1 MLLESCFHL
10 LLLPMPL
17 FRKEMLLL
25 TTEEV
30 VEQVEEA
37 LGRTGEPVQVIL
49 PDPPGPCTLSSC
61 SGGV

>member
-1 MLLESCFHL
+1 MLFCNRLGNDLPIPL
-10 LLLPMPL
+10 L
-17 FRKEMLLL
+17 RKEMLLL

-49 PDPPGPCTLSSC
+49 PDPTL
-61 SGGV
+61 